1 MINLEQA
8 IKIGKPEKCGVF
20 CSKLMTAE
28 EKAAQRINLLESDIE
43 KILAFE
49 NIKGKQNAFM
59 IINKITGKADV
70 YRSGKQIDRF
80 EVAVGETVGDSL
92 NTAAYIDGTFSKT
105 GRTTPPG
112 QYFTVAP
119 YGINIK
125 NKEDFESGKIVNC
138 LVLNGIQHP
147 IDFKY
152 RTSIGLHQ
160 IPKSHPERLNM
171 LNIKDARRSMTTG
184 CVNFMPEDFYRL
196 ADEINSNG
204 TSVYIL
210 PEEAGNKL
218 EAVLLPKGLWMKP
231 KYADPEKENIFLAAM
246 KKFFKLD

>member
-8 IKIGKPEKCGVF
+8 IRTGNLGELRTICN
-20 CSKLMTAE
+20 KLMPLE
-28 EKAAQRINLLESDIE
+28 EKAARKINSIESDIE
-43 KILAFE
+43 KILTFE
-49 NIKGKQNAFM
+49 DIKGKQNAFM
-59 IINKITGKADV
+59 IINKATGKADV
-70 YRSGKQIDRF
+70 YKAGKQIDRF

-92 NTAAYIDGTFSKT
+92 NTATYIDGTFSKT

-112 QYFTVAP
+112 QYYTLAP
-119 YGINIK
+119 YDLNIK

-147 IDFKY
+147 SDFKY
-152 RTSIGLHQ
+152 NTSIGLHQ

-196 ADEINSNG
+196 AEEIKPNG

-210 PEEAGNKL
+210 PEETGNKL
-218 EAVLLPKGLWMKP
+218 EAILLPKGLWMKP
-231 KYADPEKENIFLAAM
+231 KYADPEKENIFISAM
-246 KKFFKLD
+246 KKFFKI